1 MNAQRAYMQTPYLR
15 ICTTKVLCDSQSTV
29 HIKTSQHYKPSM
41 RTLLSFIF
49 LLWAAVAM
57 GQTAQMDI
65 ASSDVDSVQLRVYF
79 HQGKSFLVPSYRDNE
94 ERLTQF
100 VNRIRRTMAD
110 STLFVQDIC
119 ITSSASPEGNTE
131 ANYRL
136 SVNRGISIKQYLMCA
151 LDMPD
156 SVFRINPIGEDWAG
170 FRELALKYNVP
181 HRDEVI
187 AIIDQQPQMVTVDG
201 KASDKRKVQLMALDG
216 GKVWDYILN
225 TIFPELRSG
234 NNNVICHITLNPQ
247 IAPPTYFI
255 PSTPP
260 ATNDS
265 AGTSPQRPV
274 PPKSEGPIM
283 PPTVEDMNDPGLEE
297 PAANADALR
306 PRRHY
311 HFAVKTNLLFDLVAC
326 PNIEVE
332 FPIGHRYSLM
342 AEHNFPWYV
351 WHHNSYAYELL
362 STGLEARYWTGQRDR
377 RDVLQGLFVGLYAN
391 GVRYDF
397 ERKDKGYQSDF
408 NVCAGVS
415 VGKTW
420 RLSDR
425 WRLETSIG
433 LGFMHTNYRY
443 YERDPRIDLL
453 IWQRNGS
460 RNWIGPTKAKV
471 AIGYLIGGKKQ
482 KKGGK
487 Q

>member
-1 MNAQRAYMQTPYLR
+1 MRKYLLLLFSV
-15 ICTTKVLCDSQSTV
+15 CFAAAFGQQAKNTATESAVL
-29 HIKTSQHYKPSM
+29 
-41 RTLLSFIF
+41 
-49 LLWAAVAM
+49 
-57 GQTAQMDI
+57 
-65 ASSDVDSVQLRVYF
+65 DSVQLRVYF
-79 HQGKSFLVPSYRDNE
+79 HQGFSDIDPSYRGNE
-94 ERLTQF
+94 ERLANF
-100 VNRIRRTMAD
+100 VAQIRRAVAD
-110 STLFVQDIC
+110 SIYIISDIS
-119 ITSSASPEGNTE
+119 ITASASPEGNTLS
-131 ANYRL
+131 NLRL
-136 SVNRGISIKQYLMCA
+136 SEARARSIVQYLSYS
-151 LDMPD
+151 LDVPKEI
-156 SVFRINPIGEDWAG
+156 FRINAIGEDWEG
-170 FRELALKYNVP
+170 LRALVQKYNVP
-181 HRDEVI
+181 RYKSVV
-187 AIIDQQPQMVTVDG
+187 AIIDTVPQYVTPDG
-201 KASDKRKVQLMALDG
+201 KLIDDRKRRLMDLDD
-216 GKVWDYILN
+216 GKVWDYMLK

-247 IAPPTYFI
+247 VAPPTYFI

-311 HFAVKTNLLFDLVAC
+311 RFAVKTNLLFDLVAC

-342 AEHNFPWYV
+342 AEHNFSWYV

>member
-1 MNAQRAYMQTPYLR
+1 MRKYLLLLFSV
-15 ICTTKVLCDSQSTV
+15 CFAAAFGQQAKNTATESAVL
-29 HIKTSQHYKPSM
+29 
-41 RTLLSFIF
+41 
-49 LLWAAVAM
+49 
-57 GQTAQMDI
+57 
-65 ASSDVDSVQLRVYF
+65 DSVQLRVYF
-79 HQGKSFLVPSYRDNE
+79 HQGFSDIDPSYRGNE
-94 ERLTQF
+94 ERLANF
-100 VNRIRRTMAD
+100 VAQIRRAVAD
-110 STLFVQDIC
+110 SIYIISDIS
-119 ITSSASPEGNTE
+119 ITASASPEGNTLS
-131 ANYRL
+131 NLRL
-136 SVNRGISIKQYLMCA
+136 SEARARSIVQYLSYS
-151 LDMPD
+151 LDVPKEI
-156 SVFRINPIGEDWAG
+156 FRINAIGEDWEG
-170 FRELALKYNVP
+170 LRTLVQKYNVP
-181 HRDEVI
+181 RYKSVV
-187 AIIDQQPQMVTVDG
+187 AIIDTVPQYVTPDG
-201 KASDKRKVQLMALDG
+201 KLIDDRKRRLMDLDD
-216 GKVWDYILN
+216 GKVWDYMLK

-247 IAPPTYFI
+247 VAPPTYFI

-311 HFAVKTNLLFDLVAC
+311 RFAVKTNLLFDLVAC

-420 RLSDR
+420 RLNDR

>member
-1 MNAQRAYMQTPYLR
+1 MRKYLLLLFSV
-15 ICTTKVLCDSQSTV
+15 CFAAAFGQQAKNTATESAVL
-29 HIKTSQHYKPSM
+29 
-41 RTLLSFIF
+41 
-49 LLWAAVAM
+49 
-57 GQTAQMDI
+57 
-65 ASSDVDSVQLRVYF
+65 DSVQLRVYF
-79 HQGKSFLVPSYRDNE
+79 HQGFSDIDPSYRGNE
-94 ERLTQF
+94 ERLANF
-100 VNRIRRTMAD
+100 VAQIRRAVAD
-110 STLFVQDIC
+110 SIYIISDIS
-119 ITSSASPEGNTE
+119 ITASASPEGNTLS
-131 ANYRL
+131 NLRL
-136 SVNRGISIKQYLMCA
+136 SEARARSIVQYLSYS
-151 LDMPD
+151 LDVPKEI
-156 SVFRINPIGEDWAG
+156 FRINAIGEDWEG
-170 FRELALKYNVP
+170 LRALIQKYNVP
-181 HRDEVI
+181 RYKSVV
-187 AIIDQQPQMVTVDG
+187 AIIDTVPQYVTPDG
-201 KASDKRKVQLMALDG
+201 KLIDDRKRRLMDLDD
-216 GKVWDYILN
+216 GKVWDYMLK

-247 IAPPTYFI
+247 VAPPTYFI

-311 HFAVKTNLLFDLVAC
+311 RFAVKTNLLFDLVAC

-377 RDVLQGLFVGLYAN
+377 RDVLQGLFVGLYVN